1 MAFPGSN
8 KQFSIDYLLQRA
20 DPDKTRCLLS
30 NVCFQPSGF
39 MIKQEL
45 STVSTDRSDKFTEE
59 DPGHPASSHRRL
71 SVKRK
76 SSGLLCSSS
85 SDTTEP
91 ASKRTCTD
99 EDLVDGDHEHDKTNR
114 VETSNLNINH
124 VGVTNAVNFG
134 GTFPLGHTTR
144 RQTFIHGG
152 YGTAEFMSPISGRG
166 SNNYWHS
173 MGDITEEF
181 EDYQEDPPDTDSQ
194 EVETSQDGVSVFLQN
209 SNLWSKFHKRGTE
222 MIINRT
228 GR

>member
-8 KQFSIDYLLQRA
+8 KRFSIDYLLQRA
-20 DPDKTRCLLS
+20 DPIKTRCLLS
-30 NVCFQPSGF
+30 NVCFQTSGF

-45 STVSTDRSDKFTEE
+45 STVTTDRSDKFTEE
-59 DPGHPASSHRRL
+59 DPGHPASSYRRL
-71 SVKRK
+71 SVKRE

-99 EDLVDGDHEHDKTNR
+99 EDLVDGDYGHDKTNG
-114 VETSNLNINH
+114 VETSNLHINH
-124 VGVTNAVNFG
+124 VGVTNTVNFRE
-134 GTFPLGHTTR
+134 TFPLGHTTR

-181 EDYQEDPPDTDSQ
+181 EDYQEDTPDTDSE